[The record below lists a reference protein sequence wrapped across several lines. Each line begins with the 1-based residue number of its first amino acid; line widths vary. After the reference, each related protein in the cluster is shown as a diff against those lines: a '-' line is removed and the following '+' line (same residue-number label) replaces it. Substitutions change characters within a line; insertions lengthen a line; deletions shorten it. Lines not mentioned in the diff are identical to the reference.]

1 MQAHGSNVP
10 GISCGRMEG
19 LTQLPGQVMDKLERA
34 GPYAGYATGARYRMR
49 GSFLFDGI
57 PLAGA
62 HVLDVGCGRGAWSM
76 WAALHGA
83 QRVVGIEPGADGSS
97 QGSLDALRRSIGIL
111 GIEKQV
117 EARSEFLHK
126 LRRPDVPYDVV
137 VMHNVIN
144 HVDEEA
150 VIVLHQ
156 DREAWRKYVTLL
168 QDLRSRMRV
177 GCWLIVADC
186 ARDNLWPRLGLTSPF
201 VPTIEWHKHQNP
213 DTWIEV
219 FSQAGFRKVDLRW
232 SPLQP
237 FPRLTANWL
246 VQYLTCSHFVLRFQA
261 V

>member
-1 MQAHGSNVP
+1 MQAHGSNVS
-10 GISCGRMEG
+10 GVSCGRMEG
-19 LTQLPGQVMDKLERA
+19 LTELPDQAMDKLERA
-34 GPYAGYATGARYRMR
+34 GPFAGYATGARYRVR
-49 GSFLFDGI
+49 GQFLFGGI
-57 PLAGA
+57 PLAGT
-62 HVLDVGCGRGAWSM
+62 HVLDVGCGKGAWSM

-97 QGSLDALRRSIGIL
+97 QGSLDDLRRSIGIL

-117 EARSEFLHK
+117 EGRSEFLHELPK
-126 LRRPDVPYDVV
+126 PDVPYDVV

-144 HVDEEA
+144 HLDEEA

-168 QDLRSRMRV
+168 QDLRSRMRA
-177 GCWLIVADC
+177 GSWLIVADC
-186 ARDNLWPRLGLTSPF
+186 ARDNVWPRFGLTSPF
-201 VPTIEWHKHQNP
+201 VPSIEWHKHQNP

-246 VQYLTCSHFVLRFQA
+246 VQYLTCSHFVLRLQA
-261 V
+261 M